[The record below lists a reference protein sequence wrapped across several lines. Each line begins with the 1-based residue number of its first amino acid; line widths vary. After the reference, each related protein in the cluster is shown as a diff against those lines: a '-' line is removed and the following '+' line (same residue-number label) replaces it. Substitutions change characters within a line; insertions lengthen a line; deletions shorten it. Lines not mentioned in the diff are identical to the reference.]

1 MIQIDSNHAVPRMR
15 LVKSPASHALETEQS
30 PATDID
36 RRLRRLAYDLH
47 DGPMQE
53 LVALAQEVRLAA
65 LQIDDVVP
73 ETDRARVHGRF
84 QDIEA
89 RLGALEESLREI
101 AHGGRVASS
110 VQEEPLEETVRAE
123 LEAFEETGIAVEFWF
138 EGDFDELTDSQ
149 KIALLRVV
157 QEGLTNVRKHS
168 DASSVSVVLRGT
180 PEATEL
186 TITDDGRG
194 FDVRALGQGRLGL
207 SGVGDRVRML
217 GGEITIASSTNEG
230 ASLWAKLPRWRP
242 AETEERGVQRELRSI
257 Q

>member
-1 MIQIDSNHAVPRMR
+1 MRVVNPPANHV
-15 LVKSPASHALETEQS
+15 LDTEQS
-30 PATDID
+30 PVADID

-53 LVALAQEVRLAA
+53 LVALAEEVRLAA

-73 ETDRARVHGRF
+73 EADKTRVRGRF

-101 AHGGRVASS
+101 ANGGRVASS
-110 VQEEPLEETVRAE
+110 VQEEPLEETVRTE
-123 LEAFEETGIAVEFWF
+123 LDAFEETGIAVEFRF

-168 DASSVSVVLRGT
+168 SASSVSVVLRGT

-194 FDVRALGQGRLGL
+194 FDVRALGRGRLGL
-207 SGVGDRVRML
+207 AGVGDRVRML
-217 GGEITIASSTNEG
+217 GGEIKIDSTTNQG
-230 ASLWAKLPRWRP
+230 ATLWVRLPHWRP
-242 AETEERGVQRELRSI
+242 AEPEINGSLDES
-257 Q
+257 